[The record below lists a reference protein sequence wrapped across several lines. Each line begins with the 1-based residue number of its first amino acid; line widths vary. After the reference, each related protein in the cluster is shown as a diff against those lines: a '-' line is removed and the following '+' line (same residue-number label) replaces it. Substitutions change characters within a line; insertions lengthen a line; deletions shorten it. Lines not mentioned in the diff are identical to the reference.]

1 MTNIAKK
8 RILIIGAGISGSTIA
23 RKLAENGYEIDLIEK
38 KNHIAGNCY
47 DFIDENGIRIHK
59 YGPHL
64 FHTSKK
70 DVINWLSRFTDW
82 IDYKHQVVSQ
92 LSNGDLVP
100 FPPNIE
106 TLKKVKKEDLI
117 NIFYRPYTEKM
128 WGTKLEQINKGIL
141 NRVPIRKDSENC
153 YFPKDTFQKLPK
165 NGYTCLIDKMLN
177 HENIK
182 LRINFDYKKEMS
194 DAYFHTF
201 NSMPIDEFFNYK
213 FGDLPY
219 RSIKFHHKIENIN
232 RFSRYPVI
240 NFTDTKNPYTRQTEW
255 KNFPNNERTKNIT
268 VITKEEPCDYKE
280 NNKERY
286 YPVNDKKGL
295 NRKLYQKYA
304 DLVPKNIT
312 FIGRCG
318 LYVYI
323 NMDEAVSSALVKA
336 KSFINKFE
344 KS

>member
-1 MTNIAKK
+1 MPNIARK
-8 RILIIGAGISGSTIA
+8 RILIVGAGISGATIA
-23 RKLAENGYEIDLIEK
+23 RALADNGYEIHLIEK
-38 KNHIAGNCY
+38 KNHIAGHCY
-47 DFIDENGIRIHK
+47 DFIDRNGIRIHK

-70 DVINWLSRFTDW
+70 DVINWLSRFTEW
-82 IDYKHQVVSQ
+82 VDYKHHVVSK

-106 TLKKVKKEDLI
+106 TLKKVKEEDLI

-128 WGTKLEQINKGIL
+128 WGIKLEEINPGIL
-141 NRVPIRKDSENC
+141 NRVPIRKDSENS

-165 NGYTCLIDKMLN
+165 EGYTSLIAEMLN

-182 LRINFDYKKEMS
+182 VRINFEYEKKMS
-194 DAYFHTF
+194 DLYFHTF

-213 FGDLPY
+213 FGHLPY
-219 RSIKFHHKIENIN
+219 RSIKFHHKVEKTTKISEH
-232 RFSRYPVI
+232 PVI
-240 NFTDTKNPYTRQTEW
+240 NFTDSKSPYTRQTEW
-255 KNFPNNERTKNIT
+255 KILPNNQTINNIT

-286 YPVNDKKGL
+286 YPVNDRKGL
-295 NRKLYQKYA
+295 NQKLYQRYA
-304 DLVPKNIT
+304 KLVPKNIT

-318 LYVYI
+318 LYIYI
-323 NMDEAVSSALVKA
+323 NMDEAVASALLKA
-336 KSFINKFE
+336 KSFMKNVT
-344 KS
+344 